1 YTIIGIIFIIS
12 FIYYLSE
19 IIKRCLLVND
29 NWKIKQHERKDGL
42 NIKKRKNKQEIV
54 APDPILE
61 EIFKELDL

>member
-1 YTIIGIIFIIS
+1 MINKYKIASQINIA
-12 FIYYLSE
+12 